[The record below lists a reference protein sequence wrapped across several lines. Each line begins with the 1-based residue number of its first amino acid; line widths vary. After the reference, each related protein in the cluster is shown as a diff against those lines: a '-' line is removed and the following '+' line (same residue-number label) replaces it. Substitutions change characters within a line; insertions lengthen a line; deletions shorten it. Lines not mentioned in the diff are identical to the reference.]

1 MANNIKDLKLRI
13 KSVKSTQKITRA
25 MKMVAAAKL
34 RRSREKLEIA
44 LPYITK
50 MQETIL
56 DLSQASNFEN
66 NAPKLLVGTSEEKIY
81 LVIVVTSDR
90 GLCGAFNSSIIRAT
104 KKYIQELRDQGKDYK
119 IFCIGKKG
127 YESLKI
133 DYSKNIIGHTLT
145 SSKKEVNYSDS
156 ERIANKILAAFSASE
171 FDVCVVLYNK
181 FKNAISQIATMQQL
195 IPLAEHDSGNDYST
209 NSHKLFEY
217 EPSEEAIL
225 NTLLPKNVKVQLY
238 RALLE
243 NAASE
248 QGARMTAMD
257 NATTNAGEMIK
268 NLTLLYNRTRQA
280 AITKELIEIISG
292 AEAL

>member
-1 MANNIKDLKLRI
+1 MSNNIKDLKLRI

-34 RRSREKLEIA
+34 RRSREKLEMA

-50 MQETIL
+50 MQNTIL
-56 DLSQASNFEN
+56 DLSQASNFRN
-66 NAPKLLVGTSEEKIY
+66 NAPRLLVGTGEEKVY
-81 LVIVVTSDR
+81 LIVVVTSDR
-90 GLCGAFNSSIIRAT
+90 GLCGAFNSSIIRAA
-104 KKYIQELRDQGKDYK
+104 KKYINELRNQGKNYK

-133 DYSKNIIGHTLT
+133 EYLKNVVEHTLV
-145 SSKKEVNYSDS
+145 SSKKEVSYSDA
-156 ERIANKILAAFSASE
+156 ERISNKVISIFDAGE
-171 FDVCVVLYNK
+171 FDVCMVLYNK
-181 FKNAISQIATMQQL
+181 FKNAISQVVTMQQL
-195 IPLAEHDSGNDYST
+195 VPLIEGDAVYSVNT
-209 NSHKLFEY
+209 NKLFEY
-217 EPSEEAIL
+217 ETSEEEIL
-225 NTLLPKNVKVQLY
+225 NSLLPKNVNAQLY

-268 NLTLLYNRTRQA
+268 SLTLLYNRTRQA